1 MLLRHVSSMA
11 AVLCHLKFQSLTYF
25 YHDMRVVLC
34 KNQPQND
41 LQTVIR
47 TSLQRFITAL
57 LSVCVECVIDMKR
70 IRSTGEGWFL
80 SCALFLSLSLPSSQ
94 KYLELMLHPALYQD
108 MKANQATVQ
117 YDF

>member
-47 TSLQRFITAL
+47 TAFHNSFIVRMCRMCHRHEENTL
-57 LSVCVECVIDMKR
+57 NR
-70 IRSTGEGWFL
+70 
-80 SCALFLSLSLPSSQ
+80 
-94 KYLELMLHPALYQD
+94 
-108 MKANQATVQ
+108 
-117 YDF
+117 